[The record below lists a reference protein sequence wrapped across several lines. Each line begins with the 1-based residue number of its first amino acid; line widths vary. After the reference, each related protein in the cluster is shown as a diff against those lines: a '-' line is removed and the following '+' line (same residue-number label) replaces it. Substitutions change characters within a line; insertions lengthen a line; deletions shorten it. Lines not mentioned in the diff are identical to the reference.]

1 MVVERLLGGFSKATL
16 GLQELRSL
24 SFTAHAWW
32 AQGPQPRTVTG
43 FFGKSHN
50 THCSH
55 SEWVSTHFGN
65 SSDER
70 QLFTWQILGKDSELP
85 DQTKLRQIPF
95 PFPFVLKSA
104 SKLYLCLDGLP
115 L

>member
-1 MVVERLLGGFSKATL
+1 MVVERLLGGFLKATL

-24 SFTAHAWW
+24 SCTAHASW
-32 AQGPQPRTVTG
+32 AQGPQPRTVRG
-43 FFGKSHN
+43 FFAKSHS
-50 THCSH
+50 TRCSH
-55 SEWVSTHFGN
+55 AEWVSTHFGN

-85 DQTKLRQIPF
+85 DQTNLRQIPF

-104 SKLYLCLDGLP
+104 SKFYLCLDGLP